1 LAPGKLELL
10 AVRPEAEAERV
21 AVLGDQRIEKRLRG
35 LGLHRPHALDDGVV
49 FSLALLFVLLLFRL
63 FFLLALFLRFLLFL
77 LAFGLGALTLQ
88 ALQARDVVLVA
99 FHGDQPVGRGLE
111 CALVDLAAF
120 AVLFHE
126 ARVAL
131 EVELGFELLGRLLD
145 VDLALGRNRAA
156 RSVARHR
163 RLLSWEER
171 LRLVGC
177 DNQAGRP
184 GAGDF
189 RVDSVRVANA
199 RRVDRTID
207 RLRGGDQ
214 ERDRRAGIVRAV
226 VERERRSI
234 GAG

>member
-1 LAPGKLELL
+1 LVISRIHLSLFFLHCARAHPRLPSFPTRRSSDLAELAPGKLELL

-21 AVLGDQRIEKRLRG
+21 AVLGDQRIEERLRG

-49 FSLALLFVLLLFRL
+49 FSLALLFALLLFRL
-63 FFLLALFLRFLLFL
+63 FFLLDLFLLFLLFLRFLLFL

-99 FHGDQPVGRGLE
+99 VHRNQPVGRGLD
-111 CALVDLAAF
+111 CAFVDLAAF

-131 EVELGFELLGRLLD
+131 EVELGLELLGRLLD

-163 RLLSWEER
+163 RSVPWKR
-171 LRLVGC
+171 GFGC
-177 DNQAGRP
+177 WVRSPRTGRP
-184 GAGDF
+184 GP
-189 RVDSVRVANA
+189 
-199 RRVDRTID
+199 
-207 RLRGGDQ
+207 
-214 ERDRRAGIVRAV
+214 GI
-226 VERERRSI
+226 
-234 GAG
+234 